1 MGQGWQDVQE
11 NDSVIEIERA
21 SAEVLAVSLV

>member
-11 NDSVIEIERA
+11 NDGVIEIERA